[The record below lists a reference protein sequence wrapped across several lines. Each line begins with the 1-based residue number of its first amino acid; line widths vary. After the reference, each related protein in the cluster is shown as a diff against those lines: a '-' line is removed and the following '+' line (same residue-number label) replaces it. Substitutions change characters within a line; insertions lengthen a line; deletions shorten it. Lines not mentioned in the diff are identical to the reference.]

1 MLSDRLLC
9 CNEAILA
16 SYPFLDLL
24 LLREGKGCTLRFV
37 TPDPRRKKSKLKK
50 WQGGHKSNAESK
62 HIYCSFISIHHRL
75 NPLHE
80 ADAKPQ
86 FASYISSLDGHFEL
100 GFFASR
106 IGRYEMECAAL
117 SFY

>member
-1 MLSDRLLC
+1 MHYMLSDRLLC

-24 LLREGKGCTLRFV
+24 LLREGNFCTLHFV
-37 TPDPRRKKSKLKK
+37 TPR
-50 WQGGHKSNAESK
+50 QGGHKSNAESK
-62 HIYCSFISIHHRL
+62 HLYCSFISIHHRL

-80 ADAKPQ
+80 AEAKPQ

-117 SFY
+117 SFYY